1 MKAIICGALLA
12 LTITTAN
19 AADDLDRANYLLPYC
34 KLTATERL
42 ANTENAYFNGRCE
55 AIVQTVS
62 AVLGMLKHAEA
73 LFTARGDLP
82 YNERT

>member
-1 MKAIICGALLA
+1 MKAII
-12 LTITTAN
+12 
-19 AADDLDRANYLLPYC
+19 PYC

-62 AVLGMLKHAEA
+62 AVLGM
-73 LFTARGDLP
+73 GVCCVGLP
-82 YNERT
+82 AASII

>member
-42 ANTENAYFNGRCE
+42 ANTENAHFNGRRE

-62 AVLGMLKHAEA
+62 AVLGMGVCCVGLP
-73 LFTARGDLP
+73 TASII
-82 YNERT
+82 